1 MHRNVPG
8 LHLALASTSTGPR
21 RPGPPG
27 VEVGAN
33 LAESSTAKAAVG
45 TQDVYFIDSELEDI
59 LLGPTLGDVAIVVSA
74 ELDTNVEE
82 PSLLDILPLDEGETV
97 EDCLLECRDGWPDE
111 DITAV
116 DVLPL
121 VLTGV
126 VALTET
132 TLELDDLDK
141 LDTLEISA
149 FEELRIEL
157 AGCEERLG
165 LNEFGA
171 DEVRALEFP
180 GVEEIKVFELTGF
193 ENVGLET
200 VGLEMAGFK
209 VDLPLVKEEESE
221 VTGVEKM
228 GGLELSMYG
237 ELSGIDELDGIGWR
251 EISDRG
257 FVLKLAVC
265 EEPSPETGRL
275 EVPGCGVLALDIG
288 WREPSG
294 SPALLDRISLLDTDG
309 TTEPVFDVEPPGL
322 VDFHDHVAFP

>member
-8 LHLALASTSTGPR
+8 LHLALPNTSTGPR
-21 RPGPPG
+21 RPRPPG

-33 LAESSTAKAAVG
+33 LAEPSTAKAAVG
-45 TQDVYFIDSELEDI
+45 TQDVYFVDSELEDV

-97 EDCLLECRDGWPDE
+97 EDCCLLEWSDGWPDE
-111 DITAV
+111 EITAV

-121 VLTGV
+121 LLTGV
-126 VALTET
+126 VALTVT
-132 TLELDDLDK
+132 TLELDDLDE
-141 LDTLEISA
+141 LDALEISA
-149 FEELRIEL
+149 FEELRREL
-157 AGCEERLG
+157 AGLVELWLDTGTTGCEERPG
-165 LNEFGA
+165 LDEFGA
-171 DEVRALEFP
+171 AEVRALEFP
-180 GVEEIKVFELTGF
+180 SVEEIKVFELTGF

-209 VDLPLVKEEESE
+209 VDLPDVKEEENE
-221 VTGVEKM
+221 VTRVEKL
-228 GGLELSMYG
+228 GGLELSMYD

-275 EVPGCGVLALDIG
+275 EVPGC
-288 WREPSG
+288 
-294 SPALLDRISLLDTDG
+294 
-309 TTEPVFDVEPPGL
+309 DV
-322 VDFHDHVAFP
+322 

>member
-1 MHRNVPG
+1 MDSRKNGVLIHRNVPG
-8 LHLALASTSTGPR
+8 LHLALPNTSTGPR

-45 TQDVYFIDSELEDI
+45 TQDVYFVDSELEDV

-97 EDCLLECRDGWPDE
+97 EGCCLLEWSDAWPDE
-111 DITAV
+111 EITAV

-121 VLTGV
+121 LLTGV
-126 VALTET
+126 VALTVT
-132 TLELDDLDK
+132 TLELDDLDE
-141 LDTLEISA
+141 LDALEISA
-149 FEELRIEL
+149 FEELRREL
-157 AGCEERLG
+157 AG
-165 LNEFGA
+165 LNESGA

-180 GVEEIKVFELTGF
+180 GVEEIKAFELTGF

-209 VDLPLVKEEESE
+209 VDLPLVKEEENE
-221 VTGVEKM
+221 VTRVEKL
-228 GGLELSMYG
+228 GGLELSMYD
-237 ELSGIDELDGIGWR
+237 ELSGIDELDDIGWR

-257 FVLKLAVC
+257 SVLKLAVF

-275 EVPGCGVLALDIG
+275 EVPGCGV
-288 WREPSG
+288 
-294 SPALLDRISLLDTDG
+294 
-309 TTEPVFDVEPPGL
+309 
-322 VDFHDHVAFP
+322 